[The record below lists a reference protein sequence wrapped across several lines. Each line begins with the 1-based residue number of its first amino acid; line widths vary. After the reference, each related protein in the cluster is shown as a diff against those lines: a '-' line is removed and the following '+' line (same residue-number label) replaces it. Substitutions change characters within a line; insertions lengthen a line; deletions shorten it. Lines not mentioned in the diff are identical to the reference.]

1 MLAVT
6 TARSRC
12 GWRTSGIHINSTG
25 ASLLLRPSCGIIES
39 RAWVG
44 ARSKRDR
51 DTSLADDVLR
61 RLALP
66 ANGDVHAATGVPPA
80 NGAERVCSQLCALF
94 LAGFLSVC
102 PPEALANEKV
112 AEFAAS
118 GLLPLPGVFRDTVQV
133 VRLTD
138 PGVEGVSLYFT
149 DYSRSLVEK
158 LSSDPFADP
167 SQSSITCVATG
178 PIKIKDPEAAGS
190 ADGEEIFSELKTLNL
205 FQNKRLRV
213 RRIYDKT
220 NGAIIYVSY
229 STRFTSTSDEGGVS
243 SSRYR
248 TSTCALPLQNFP

>member
-1 MLAVT
+1 MIGSKSSAMLSLT
-6 TARSRC
+6 SPTPARCSRYC
-12 GWRTSGIHINSTG
+12 SRTLGSS
-25 ASLLLRPSCGIIES
+25 SWFRPSCRAIKGRSQVDVSSYLVRQVDHVEDGIVARRNDSGNPEAAHPAEGALS
-39 RAWVG
+39 R
-44 ARSKRDR
+44 
-51 DTSLADDVLR
+51 
-61 RLALP
+61 
-66 ANGDVHAATGVPPA
+66 
-80 NGAERVCSQLCALF
+80 LCAVL
-94 LAGFLSVC
+94 LAGILSFC
-102 PPEALANEKV
+102 PLEALANEKV

-178 PIKIKDPEAAGS
+178 PIKIKDPEAAAA
-190 ADGEEIFSELKTLNL
+190 ADGEEIFSELKTLNI

-248 TSTCALPLQNFP
+248 TSTCALPLQSFS